1 MSNIFENIKE
11 APRDPI
17 LGLTEEFKS
26 DSNSNKVNLSVGVYQ
41 DDNGKTPTFESVI
54 LAERK
59 LIELNSSKTYKPI
72 DGDSVFLDES
82 LKLVLG
88 NELYSEFKTNS
99 FGFNTPGGTGALK
112 LASDFLFNF
121 SKNSKVWLSNPT
133 WPNHGPIFT
142 SSGFNVENY
151 KYFDNNNNNIDFEG
165 MLKSFEG
172 IPENDIIVLHGCCHN
187 PTGADLNT
195 DQWVQIADVISKKN
209 LITICDFAYQGLG
222 EGIENDAIG
231 ARTLLKKLDN
241 LIICSSYSK
250 NFGLYSER
258 VGCLIYHSKNINNY
272 SSVQSNFKK
281 VARTIYSNP
290 PSHGSDIVK
299 TILSDEKLKLLW
311 VENLDAAKNRIINMR
326 KSLVE
331 NLVKENC
338 SRNFEFIINQKG
350 MFSFTGLTS
359 DEVARLKEKFSIY
372 IVNSGRI
379 NIAGVTSKNVNYIAK
394 AISSVT

>member
-1 MSNIFENIKE
+1 MFFNDVNE
-11 APRDPI
+11 APKDPI
-17 LGLTEEFKS
+17 LGLSEEYTN
-26 DSNSNKVNLSVGVYQ
+26 DSNPNKVNLAVGVYQ
-41 DDNGKTPTFESVI
+41 DDNGRTSTFESVLEAEKII
-54 LAERK
+54 LD
-59 LIELNSSKTYKPI
+59 LDLSKTYKPI
-72 DGDSVFLDES
+72 DGDKEFLDKSIEMI
-82 LKLVLG
+82 LG
-88 NELYSEFKTNS
+88 KEILEENDIFPIAL
-99 FGFNTPGGTGALK
+99 NTPGGTGALK
-112 LASDFLFNF
+112 LVSEFLHLF
-121 SKNSKVWLSNPT
+121 SKDSTIWFSNPT
-133 WPNHGPIFT
+133 WANHKPIFE
-142 SSGFNVENY
+142 SSGFNSNTY
-151 KYFDNNNNNIDFEG
+151 DYFDKSTNKIDFQL
-165 MLKSFEG
+165 MITNINK
-172 IPENDIIVLHGCCHN
+172 IPEGDIIVLHGCCHN

-231 ARTLLKKLDN
+231 VRTLLEKLDN

-258 VGCLIYHSKNINNY
+258 VGCLIYHSKNMNNY

-311 VENLDAAKNRIINMR
+311 VENLDDAKNRIINMR

-338 SRNFEFIINQKG
+338 SRNFEFIVNQKG

-359 DEVARLKEKFSIY
+359 DEVAQLKEKFSIY

-379 NIAGVTSKNVNYIAK
+379 NVAGVTSKNVNYIAK

>member
-1 MSNIFENIKE
+1 M
-11 APRDPI
+11 
-17 LGLTEEFKS
+17 
-26 DSNSNKVNLSVGVYQ
+26 
-41 DDNGKTPTFESVI
+41 
-54 LAERK
+54 
-59 LIELNSSKTYKPI
+59 
-72 DGDSVFLDES
+72 
-82 LKLVLG
+82 
-88 NELYSEFKTNS
+88 
-99 FGFNTPGGTGALK
+99 
-112 LASDFLFNF
+112 
-121 SKNSKVWLSNPT
+121 
-133 WPNHGPIFT
+133 
-142 SSGFNVENY
+142 
-151 KYFDNNNNNIDFEG
+151 
-165 MLKSFEG
+165 
-172 IPENDIIVLHGCCHN
+172 
-187 PTGADLNT
+187 
-195 DQWVQIADVISKKN
+195 
-209 LITICDFAYQGLG
+209 
-222 EGIENDAIG
+222 
-231 ARTLLKKLDN
+231 
-241 LIICSSYSK
+241 
-250 NFGLYSER
+250 
-258 VGCLIYHSKNINNY
+258 NNY

-311 VENLDAAKNRIINMR
+311 VENLDDAKNRIINMR